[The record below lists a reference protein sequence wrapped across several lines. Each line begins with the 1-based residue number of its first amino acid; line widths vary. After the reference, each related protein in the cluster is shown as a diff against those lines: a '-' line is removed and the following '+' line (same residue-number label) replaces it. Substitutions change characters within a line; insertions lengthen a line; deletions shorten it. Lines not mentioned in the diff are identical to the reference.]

1 MIRIALSAKA
11 AYVFVRIPGMPDPDV
26 ATFDT
31 ETGNTVLIWIDEAR
45 LKEINNARHAAAN
58 NKEFLLQL
66 ARQSTTPGTIADKM
80 RRWEMWLRSGMLWAQ
95 EAEKLQ

>member
-1 MIRIALSAKA
+1 MIRIKLSAKA
-11 AYVFVRIPGMPDPDV
+11 ACVFARIPGMPDPDV

-31 ETGNTVLIWIDEAR
+31 KTGKVLIWNDDAR
-45 LKEINNARHAAAN
+45 LKEITNARFAAAG

-66 ARQSTTPGTIADKM
+66 ARESTTPSTIADKM

-95 EAEKLQ
+95 EAAKLQ